1 MNIKLDISVGEWRYF
16 SAEEI
21 SELKGLLS
29 VSSSTH
35 AK

>member
-1 MNIKLDISVGEWRYF
+1 MNIKLDISIGEWRYF

-29 VSSSTH
+29 NSSSAS